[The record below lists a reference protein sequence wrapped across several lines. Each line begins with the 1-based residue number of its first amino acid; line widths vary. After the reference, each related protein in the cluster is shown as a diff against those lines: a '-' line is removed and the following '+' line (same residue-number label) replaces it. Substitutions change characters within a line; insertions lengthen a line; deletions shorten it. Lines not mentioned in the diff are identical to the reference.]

1 MNYLLDT
8 HVLLWTLFESR
19 KLSNI
24 VKQII
29 LNPDCNIFVS
39 IFSFWEISLKYGLG
53 KISLNNIKPDDL
65 PDITQKSGIELL
77 YANPLELSSSYKLP
91 KTYHKDPFDRIII
104 WQCIQNDFILLS
116 KDIQIQQYK
125 DFGLKVTW

>member
-8 HVLLWTLFESR
+8 HVFLWTLFESR

-53 KISLNNIKPDDL
+53 KISLNNIKPEDL
-65 PDITQKSGIELL
+65 PDISQQAGIEFL
-77 YANPLELSSSYKLP
+77 YADPLELSSSYRLP
-91 KTYHKDPFDRIII
+91 KTYHRDPFDRIII
-104 WQCIQNDFILLS
+104 WQCIQNNFILLS
-116 KDIQIQQYK
+116 KDIQMQQYK

>member
-39 IFSFWEISLKYGLG
+39 IFSFWEISLKFGLG

-65 PDITQKSGIELL
+65 PDIT
-77 YANPLELSSSYKLP
+77 
-91 KTYHKDPFDRIII
+91 
-104 WQCIQNDFILLS
+104 
-116 KDIQIQQYK
+116 
-125 DFGLKVTW
+125 

>member
-19 KLSNI
+19 KLSPKIKN
-24 VKQII
+24 II
-29 LNPDCNIFVS
+29 LNTENNIMVS

-53 KISLNNIKPDDL
+53 KISLNNVKPDDL
-65 PDITQKSGIELL
+65 PEIAQKAGMELLFADPIEL
-77 YANPLELSSSYKLP
+77 ASFYKLP

-104 WQCIQNDFILLS
+104 WQCIQNDYILLS
-116 KDIQIQQYK
+116 KDIQMQQYL
-125 DFGLKVTW
+125 DFGLNVTW